1 MGGQLARTA
10 GDVAAQGLAHA
21 GVLDA
26 AQRAL
31 AWLTATAKPAEV
43 PVVPHLASG
52 ELPSLTLVLETGAP
66 ANESRFVL
74 RMWAVD
80 LELINGSPTPV
91 WVGSALE
98 EHFDRPLSMFTL
110 AWTQFDMNKPRDVV
124 ADAIQ
129 FKRLAVSN
137 VSVMVSDWDGR
148 VLLIR
153 ESSD

>member
-1 MGGQLARTA
+1 MLLRKGWRTPA
-10 GDVAAQGLAHA
+10 PWTPLN
-21 GVLDA
+21 
-26 AQRAL
+26 AL
-31 AWLTATAKPAEV
+31 AWLTATAKPGEV

-52 ELPSLTLVLETGAP
+52 ELPSLTLVLEKDALS
-66 ANESRFVL
+66 NESRFVL

-80 LELINGSPTPV
+80 LELTNGSPTPV
-91 WVGSALE
+91 WVGSVLE

-110 AWTQFDMNKPRDVV
+110 AWTQFDMNKPRDAV

-129 FKRLAVSN
+129 FKRLAVRSGG
-137 VSVMVSDWDGR
+137 VAASEWDGR

>member
-1 MGGQLARTA
+1 MLLRKGWRTPA
-10 GDVAAQGLAHA
+10 PWTPLN
-21 GVLDA
+21 
-26 AQRAL
+26 AL

-52 ELPSLTLVLETGAP
+52 ELPSLTLVLERDAP
-66 ANESRFVL
+66 ANASRFVL

-80 LELINGSPTPV
+80 LELTNGGLTPV
-91 WVGSALE
+91 WVGSVLE

-110 AWTQFDMNKPRDVV
+110 AWTQFDMNKPRDAV

-129 FKRLAVSN
+129 FNRLAARNDGVA
-137 VSVMVSDWDGR
+137 VGDWDGR

-153 ESSD
+153 EGSVQGPDN